1 MKDLYNQDF
10 IGSQKERLLK
20 EKLHIEK
27 ELTQVAVY
35 NEAEDKYVPKFEE
48 FSPGET
54 EDNEEAADEVTNY
67 EENIAQARSLV
78 RLLEEIKAALTKIEA
93 GKYGYCENCNSY
105 ISEERLKAYPAAA
118 TCMKCEK

>member
-1 MKDLYNQDF
+1 MESLYNQDF
-10 IGSQKERLLK
+10 IEGQKEKLLK
-20 EKLHIEK
+20 EKLRIEE

-35 NEAEDKYVPKFEE
+35 NEEEGKYVPKFEE

-54 EDNEEAADEVTNY
+54 EDTEEAADEMTTY

-78 RLLEEIKAALTKIEA
+78 RLLEEIKAALKKIEED
-93 GKYGYCENCNSY
+93 KYGYCENCNSY

-118 TCMKCEK
+118 ICMKCEK